1 FLMKAFLSFFLVL
14 SLLFFSCKK
23 SFNDQ
28 NFNRSLNSYEAKTEF
43 AKTLATSLKNE
54 PFLRKFIK
62 DEALK
67 QFDKDYDVVYHLVK
81 DHVFPDGLSFS
92 EKVLKYAKDRTQL
105 QASLKQF
112 PLMTIYVP
120 VLQNFNASTWNTD
133 NEVPMVA
140 VSPEKINKRR
150 YVELFDHS
158 GQTMNIGFADEPG
171 FPTLVVKLNER
182 LVIENEALSAR
193 SALLSPESDFP
204 VFYTEKEGVRF
215 AFLSKRFDGVSRST
229 QRYMP
234 IQSVPQEWI
243 TAYNISSPT
252 DWQRD
257 YIYYGITSTTPNG
270 AFRNNFREYINTF
283 TFVNPAEY
291 YTVADHANDPTAA
304 DQYFVTNSSSSPM
317 WTQGNFEIRIS
328 ILINAKNGTGQQL
341 EKSFTAT
348 GPDLFNTTYSEKSYF
363 GGIKIYTLTGISS
376 KTFFCSIDLIPWNL
390 EVYGNAWKFIVS
402 EYDPAEEITSTIVNT
417 TAYGTNFG
425 LDDGFIKKL
434 GGKFGLT
441 TSSTTQTTYTY
452 KTTAGSDA
460 LSEGIL
466 DFQDPVLEFV
476 NPPVVRTREV
486 STGRV
491 TMSVEPVKIF

>member
-1 FLMKAFLSFFLVL
+1 MKVFLSCSLVL

-23 SFNDQ
+23 SLNDHKYD
-28 NFNRSLNSYEAKTEF
+28 RSLNSYEAKTEF
-43 AKTLATSLKNE
+43 AKALATSLKNE
-54 PFLRKFIK
+54 PLLRRFIK
-62 DEALK
+62 DEAQK

-81 DHVFPDGLSFS
+81 DHVFSDGVSFS
-92 EKVLKYAKDRTQL
+92 EKVLKYAKDPNQL
-105 QASLKQF
+105 QTSLKQF

-120 VLQNFNASTWNTD
+120 VLQNFNASTWKIES
-133 NEVPMVA
+133 EVPMVA
-140 VSPEKINKRR
+140 VSPEKVYKRR
-150 YVELFDHS
+150 YVEVFSHS
-158 GQTMNIGFADEPG
+158 GEKMNIDFVDEPG

-182 LVIENEALSAR
+182 LVIDNDALRAR
-193 SALLSPESDFP
+193 NALLSPESDFP

-215 AFLSKRFDGVSRST
+215 AFLSKRFDGVSANM
-229 QRYMP
+229 QRYIP

-243 TAYNISSPT
+243 TAYTISSPT

-283 TFVNPAEY
+283 TFVNPSEY
-291 YTVADHANDPTAA
+291 YTVADHANDPKAA
-304 DQYFVTNSSSSPM
+304 EEYWVTNSSSSPM

-328 ILINAKNGTGQQL
+328 ILINAKNGTGQHL

-348 GPDLFNTTYSEKSYF
+348 GSDLFNTTYSEKIYF
-363 GGIKIYTLTGISS
+363 GGIKRYTLTGISS
-376 KTFFCSIDLIPWNL
+376 KTFPCSIDLIPWNL

-402 EYDPAEEITSTIVNT
+402 EYDPAEEITTTIVNT
-417 TAYGTNFG
+417 TQYGTNFG
-425 LDDGFIKKL
+425 LEDGFIKKI
-434 GGKFGLT
+434 GGKFGLNA
-441 TSSTTQTTYTY
+441 SSTTQTTYTY

-466 DFQDPVLEFV
+466 DFQDPVLEMV
-476 NPPVVRTREV
+476 NSSEVRTREV